1 MTKQTMTFFAGLIA
15 LVLALPAAA
24 ENSTLVGG
32 YTIHHNA
39 LSTDTLTPEIAQAYN
54 IKRSPNRGM
63 ISVSVLEN
71 RAEGQPKAVP
81 AEIQAVAANLTG
93 QTRNIEVREIREGN
107 AIYYIGDFPVTNE
120 ETMNFTLTVKPEGMK
135 QPYTAHFSQQFFTN

>member
-1 MTKQTMTFFAGLIA
+1 MKKQTMTFFAGLIA

-32 YTIHHNA
+32 YTVHHNA
-39 LSTDTLTPEIAQAYN
+39 LATDTLTPEIAQAYN

-71 RAEGQPKAVP
+71 RPEGQPRAVP
-81 AEIQAVAANLTG
+81 AEIEVVAANLTG
-93 QTRNIEVREIREGN
+93 QTREIEVRQIREGN
-107 AIYYIGDFPVTNE
+107 AIYYIGDFPVSHE
-120 ETMNFTLTVKPEGMK
+120 ETLNFTLSVKPEGVK
-135 QPYTAHFSQQFFTN
+135 QPYTAHFSQQFFTR

>member
-1 MTKQTMTFFAGLIA
+1 MRKQTMTFFAGLIA

-39 LSTDTLTPEIAQAYN
+39 LSTDTLTPEIAQAYH

-81 AEIQAVAANLTG
+81 AEIEAVAANLTG
-93 QTRNIEVREIREGN
+93 QTRNIEVRQVREGN

-120 ETMNFTLTVKPEGMK
+120 ETLNFTLTVKPEGVK
-135 QPYTAHFSQQFFTN
+135 QAYTAHFSQQFFTN